1 MFIELLGLSGVKIQT
16 NNTTII
22 LSPADE
28 KSELKSSRMKA
39 DIVVLSKS
47 QDKVNIEP
55 REEKLF
61 KIVRPGEYES
71 SGVFLYCTAN
81 PPKGENKSILT
92 SITVEGVSIAHL
104 GGIDKELTQE
114 QIELF
119 EGSDILI
126 IPVGG
131 NSVIDAKLA
140 ATIVEKIEPRIVIPM
155 HFAQKGLK
163 TKYDDI
169 QKFLKEVGAKT
180 SEPQNKLKITKKDLP
195 QETLE
200 YIYLEP

>member
-16 NNTTII
+16 NNTTIL
-22 LSPADE
+22 LSPHGE
-28 KSELKSSRMKA
+28 KSELKASRMKA
-39 DIVVLSKS
+39 DIVVFSNN
-47 QDKVNIEP
+47 QDKTNIDP

-61 KIVRPGEYES
+61 KITKPGEYES
-71 SGVFLYCTAN
+71 SGVFLYCASN
-81 PPKGENKSILT
+81 PPKGECKSILT
-92 SITVEGVSIAHL
+92 SITLEGISIAHL
-104 GGIDKELTQE
+104 SNLDNDLTQE

-131 NSVIDAKLA
+131 NKVIDAKHA

-163 TKYDDI
+163 TKYDEV

-180 SEPQNKLKITKKDLP
+180 IEPQEKLKITKKDLP
-195 QETLE
+195 QETMDT
-200 YIYLEP
+200 IYLKP